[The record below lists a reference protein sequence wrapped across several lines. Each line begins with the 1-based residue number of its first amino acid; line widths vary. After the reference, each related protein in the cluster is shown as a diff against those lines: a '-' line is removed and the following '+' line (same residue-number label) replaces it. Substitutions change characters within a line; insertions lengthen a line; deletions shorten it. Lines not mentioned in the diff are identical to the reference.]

1 MDILTLNF
9 CTGLLSLGMGLTL
22 SLHLFTSHNDK
33 YLIDWIVAAACFFAS
48 NSFGFYMLYENASHP
63 MLVSI
68 ANCFYVAGHAA
79 VISGIYRLLN
89 NTSISKV
96 ILGVFAVTLALHQL
110 PIFVDSLSNRFLA
123 IYPFIVV
130 MLVYG
135 IIALFKHRNLKEAKA
150 FNLLMVTMGIFL
162 IQLVA
167 RYLCTLLEKFQLET
181 QGSEFMHSSGSM
193 FLILYLFMLTISCSS
208 IVMYKKLVV
217 LRELA
222 FTDELT
228 GWLNRKSLSTIASAE
243 VQRSLRS
250 GNPLT
255 FIMIDIDHFK
265 QVNDKYGHAAGDSA
279 LEKVSAIAKKLKREQ
294 DYHFRIGGEEFLI
307 IASETNLLEA
317 NAFAE
322 RIRDS
327 ISSTPLQVGLKQI
340 SLTVSIGLAQLQ
352 HGEARWQD
360 VLNRADNALFASKSA
375 GRNKVSTGPNALPQT
390 S

>member
-1 MDILTLNF
+1 
-9 CTGLLSLGMGLTL
+9 MGLTL
-22 SLHLFTSHNDK
+22 SLHFFTSRNDK
-33 YLIDWIVAAACFFAS
+33 YLIDWIVAAACLFAS
-48 NSFGFYMLYENASHP
+48 NGFGFYMLLENVSHP
-63 MLVSI
+63 TYVSI
-68 ANCFYVAGHAA
+68 ANSFYVAGHAA
-79 VISGIYRLLN
+79 IISGVYRLLY
-89 NTSISKV
+89 SRSVSKL
-96 ILGVFAVTLALHQL
+96 IWGVFIVTLLLHQL
-110 PIFVDSLSNRFLA
+110 PIFINSLENRFFA
-123 IYPFIVV
+123 IYPFIITI
-130 MLVYG
+130 LVYG
-135 IIALFKHRNLKEAKA
+135 LFELFKHRNLKEAKA
-150 FNLLMVTMGIFL
+150 FSLLMVTMGIFL
-162 IQLVA
+162 IQLVT
-167 RYLCTLLEKFQLET
+167 RYICTLIEGMEFSIGNT
-181 QGSEFMHSSGSM
+181 DFMHASGSL
-193 FLILYLFMLTISCSS
+193 FLLIYLFMLTISCSS
-208 IVMYKKLVV
+208 IAMCKKLID

-250 GNPLT
+250 GKSLS

-279 LEKVSAIAKKLKREQ
+279 LEKVSAIAKKLKREH

-340 SLTVSIGLAQLQ
+340 KLTVSIGLAQLQ

-360 VLNRADNALFASKSA
+360 VLKRADNALFTSKSA
-375 GRNKVSTGPNALPQT
+375 GRNQVSSGAGATALGG
-390 S
+390 